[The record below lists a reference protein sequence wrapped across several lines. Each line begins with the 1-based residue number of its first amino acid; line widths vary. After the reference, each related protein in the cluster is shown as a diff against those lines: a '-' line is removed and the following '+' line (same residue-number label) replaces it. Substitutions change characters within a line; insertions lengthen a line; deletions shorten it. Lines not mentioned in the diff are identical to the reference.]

1 MSHNGEKRWDYTM
14 EFKRQAIECVEKN
27 SNHKAPEKF
36 HAAIKRIREW
46 RRNKLKIFESTVV
59 GENR

>member
-1 MSHNGEKRWDYTM
+1 M

-36 HAAIKRIREW
+36 HAAVKRIREW